1 MQWWESVVGIRG
13 TTSSHEK
20 EWWCRGWLSIGDYEL
35 NTKEYKRKQ
44 DHFRKKVHKQ
54 RQRWENARHCTGKED
69 SDVVNGASGKRR
81 GWKSKQEDQINEG
94 LVYQVK
100 QLWFNQISTSASWPV
115 LSVCMPTTKGCRCQ
129 NINSTYFPRRS
140 ILFIF
145 EEER

>member
-69 SDVVNGASGKRR
+69 SDVVTGQVEREEAGKASKKIRLMR
-81 GWKSKQEDQINEG
+81 ALYIRLSSSDLIR
-94 LVYQVK
+94 YQ
-100 QLWFNQISTSASWPV
+100 PV
-115 LSVCMPTTKGCRCQ
+115 LLDLCWAYVCLPLRDADVK
-129 NINSTYFPRRS
+129 I
-140 ILFIF
+140 
-145 EEER
+145 